1 MKFERWLSLNRS
13 IVPASTEWEI
23 NNTGWR
29 LVRLSEGSAYWMG
42 GEAAR
47 ELQIAEV
54 LVLPPGA
61 RGSIRASRIS
71 DAVLHFFDF
80 SPEPLSGF
88 FTMAEREYFVSM
100 AKRKLSTARVLSP
113 EHSGSDLF
121 TDIIACVMSNPG
133 SLLLR
138 CQMLHLTATVF
149 SEEISRSNSG
159 RSAVTTVDERFRQLI
174 AEVTDDEFIEGS
186 PEEMARLCGCS
197 LRHFS
202 RLFRRHFSVS
212 LRAKQ
217 TELRLLKAR
226 QLLSNTDSK
235 IINVAL
241 ESGYRHLGLF
251 NTMFKR
257 HLGMTPSQWRQKHGA
272 APRDSKLRKLA
283 GFLGCLTLCLAIEA
297 AGDPVTKPVATE
309 ATSGAKTNAPATFEV
324 KGYEIRGNTLFSYD
338 DMEPIFAKY
347 VATNASFQTIRDAL
361 SEFQM
366 AYRNR
371 GFVTVAVTLPQ
382 QQLTNGIVKVQVT
395 EGKLAE
401 ISVINNKHFSSNNV
415 MRALPG
421 LHTNMLLNS
430 LVFQQDLDRANGNRD
445 RQIYPVIGP
454 GPDPGTSSLSLKVK
468 DRFPL
473 HGRLELNNYSTPGTP
488 DLRLNLAAQY
498 NNLWQREHQIG
509 IQYNFTPEELKEE
522 SKMPRFWDQ
531 PLVASYSGFYRMPL
545 SYVENET
552 RRRDLKV
559 GDFGYDE
566 VTHRFRPP
574 PVEDFLDLLFYGSRS
589 YSDTGEQLQSESLNP
604 SSLPAAGG
612 LQVSDRV
619 FGQTLTKNENLGF
632 RISTP
637 LPGLFG
643 LRSSA
648 SAGLDYKHYHSLNA
662 QDRVFQ
668 ATLFVPEIGSAGPPF
683 VEFPSPPTFQGR
695 VIESDIEYLPLSVN
709 WEAGWQDPW
718 GTMAVNM
725 NNSFHW
731 NGVFDNKRDFQ
742 ALAGPKASGTYYVG
756 NYGFTREQKVY
767 RDWGVRL
774 HADGQWATEPLIN
787 NEQFAL
793 GGLAGVRGYQDGQE
807 YGDTGWRVQFEPH
820 TPLWNIGMVDNKLP
834 FYVRLFGFTD
844 YGQRYLLNAV
854 SSGRPGSLALWG
866 AGLGANA
873 SIGDKIDLRLT
884 VGTALLR
891 IPGVTAGSMR
901 INFAI
906 GGQF

>member
-1 MKFERWLSLNRS
+1 MKFDRWLSLNRA
-13 IVPASTEWEI
+13 VLPASSEWEI

-61 RGSIRASRIS
+61 RGAIRASRIS
-71 DAVLHFFDF
+71 DAVAHYFDF
-80 SPEPLSGF
+80 SPEPISGF
-88 FTMAEREYFVSM
+88 FTMAEREYFESICKTKM
-100 AKRKLSTARVLSP
+100 SAARVLSM
-113 EHSGSDLF
+113 EH
-121 TDIIACVMSNPG
+121 PG
-133 SLLLR
+133 SELFAEISAYAGASVPTLLLR
-138 CQMLHLTATVF
+138 CKMLHLIAAVF
-149 SEEISRSNSG
+149 SEEISRSH
-159 RSAVTTVDERFRQLI
+159 SAANTATTVDERFKQLI
-174 AEVTDDEFIEGS
+174 AEVTDDEFIERS
-186 PEEMARLCGCS
+186 PEEMSRLCGCS

-235 IINVAL
+235 IIHVAL

-257 HLGMTPSQWRQKHGA
+257 HLGMTPSQWRQKHSHG
-272 APRDSKLRKLA
+272 PRDSKLRKVA
-283 GFLGCLTLCLAIEA
+283 GFLSCICLCLPIA
-297 AGDPVTKPVATE
+297 ASADPATKPAE
-309 ATSGAKTNAPATFEV
+309 ATAKPAGTNAAPTFEV
-324 KGYEIRGNTLFSYD
+324 KGYEIRGNTLFSYE
-338 DMEPIFAKY
+338 DMEPIFNKY
-347 VATNASFQTIRDAL
+347 VSTNATFQTIRDAL

-382 QQLTNGIVKVQVT
+382 QQLTNGLVKVQVT

-421 LHTNMLLNS
+421 LRTNMLLNS

-454 GPDPGTSSLSLKVK
+454 GPEPGTSSLSLKVK

-498 NNLWQREHQIG
+498 NNLWQLEHQVG
-509 IQYNFTPEELKEE
+509 IQYNLTPEELKEE
-522 SKMPRFWDQ
+522 STMPRFWDQ
-531 PLVASYSGFYRMPL
+531 PLIDSYSGFYRMPL
-545 SYVENET
+545 AYTEKKT
-552 RRRDLKV
+552 RRRDLRV

-589 YSDTGEQLQSESLNP
+589 FSDTGQQLQSESLNP
-604 SSLPAAGG
+604 PSVPPEGT
-612 LQVSDRV
+612 LQVSDRI
-619 FGQTLTKNENLGF
+619 FSQTWTKNEDLGF
-632 RISTP
+632 RVSTP
-637 LPGLFG
+637 LPQAWSVH
-643 LRSSA
+643 SSV
-648 SAGLDYKHYHSLNA
+648 SGGLDYKHYHSLNA

-668 ATLFVPEIGSAGPPF
+668 ATLFIPEIGSTGPPF
-683 VEFPSPPTFQGR
+683 TEFLSPPTFQNR
-695 VIESDIEYLPLSVN
+695 MIESEIQYLPFALN

-718 GTMAVNM
+718 GTTAVNI
-725 NNSFHW
+725 NNSFNW
-731 NGVFDNKRDFQ
+731 NAVFDNKRDFQ
-742 ALAGPKASGTYYVG
+742 SLAGPRATGTYYIG
-756 NYGFTREQKVY
+756 NYGYTREQKIY
-767 RDWGVRL
+767 KDWGVRL

-787 NEQFAL
+787 NEQFAM
-793 GGLAGVRGYQDGQE
+793 GGVAGPRGYRDGQE

-820 TPLWNIGMVDNKLP
+820 TPLWNLGLVDKKQPL
-834 FYVRLFGFTD
+834 YLRLYAFTD
-844 YGQRYLLNAV
+844 YGQRYLLDPL
-854 SSGRPGSLALWG
+854 GRPGSLALWG
-866 AGLGANA
+866 AGVGANG
-873 SIGDKIDLRLT
+873 SIGDKFDFRVT
-884 VGTALLR
+884 FGTAILG
-891 IPGVTAGSMR
+891 IPGVSPGSIR
-901 INFAI
+901 ISFAI